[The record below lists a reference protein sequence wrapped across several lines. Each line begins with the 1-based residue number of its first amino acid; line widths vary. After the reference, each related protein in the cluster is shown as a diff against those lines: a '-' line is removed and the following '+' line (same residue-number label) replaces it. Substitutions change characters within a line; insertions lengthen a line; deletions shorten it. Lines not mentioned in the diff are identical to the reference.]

1 MSEKAYDNTVLGA
14 GGYSDAG
21 EIDLS
26 KELTG
31 EDTTLSLLDAILPGL
46 GAAGLIAKGGRSIP
60 WGELLKRVGLRGG
73 KAAHSQAAKAK
84 FLNFPSSVNAKG
96 MPVDATTR
104 PLTGRPLDAHK
115 HQFADWSLANKK
127 VPSDK
132 GMPIGTLGASS
143 KLPKWANVKGAV
155 AERMPSSNKIRDIL
169 MKVAPFLYGGAAGSS
184 IAKARAPELWEGS
197 AIGNFMDWLPKT
209 LRPDPEMPSREELSQ
224 YIKENRERVA
234 KPMNM
239 WEYYGNILK

>member
-1 MSEKAYDNTVLGA
+1 MSEKAYDNTVLGP

-31 EDTTLSLLDAILPGL
+31 EDTTLSLLDAILPGIPLVGL
-46 GAAGLIAKGGRSIP
+46 GIKGGKSIP
-60 WGELLKRVGLRGG
+60 WGALLERVGLRGG

-84 FLNFPSSVNAKG
+84 YGNFPGVTVMDKHSTF
-96 MPVDATTR
+96 PR
-104 PLTGRPLDAHK
+104 TGRPLDAHK

-169 MKVAPFLYGGAAGSS
+169 MKVAPFLYGGAAGST
-184 IAKARAPELWEGS
+184 IARTRAPELWEGS
-197 AIGNFMDWLPKT
+197 PIGNFMDWLPKA

-224 YIKENRERVA
+224 YIKENREGVA

-239 WEYYGNILK
+239 WEYYGDILK